1 MWRTIQDNFLL
12 VPLQGYAVAWCE
24 QENFLSMVLLK
35 YFAKEY
41 KKEWLAEV
49 DLVQGLSCNG
59 EFLSNLLHYRWHSK
73 GKKYCVSKNMIYIN
87 FLYSFR
93 LSFTYTLISIDL
105 NKTFWEKNTY
115 VVLYY
120 FFIFW
125 YHSGTP
131 PQRPPWGQSRES
143 KVVVIERWPL
153 VEVWLCSP
161 CPAYSEKGERFPGI
175 QLAQSS
181 LRRRYKL
188 LTSE

>member
-1 MWRTIQDNFLL
+1 M
-12 VPLQGYAVAWCE
+12 PLQGYAVAWCE

-105 NKTFWEKNTY
+105 NKTSRKKKIAMWSCI
-115 VVLYY
+115 
-120 FFIFW
+120 IF
-125 YHSGTP
+125 SSFGTTV
-131 PQRPPWGQSRES
+131 E
-143 KVVVIERWPL
+143 PL
-153 VEVWLCSP
+153 HNGHLEDRAGNQKW
-161 CPAYSEKGERFPGI
+161 
-175 QLAQSS
+175 S
-181 LRRRYKL
+181 L
-188 LTSE
+188 